1 MTDRTIYI
9 VATDKKTWGKGMS
22 DVEAL
27 FNALRYGADAKQINL
42 LMITKIPEDVD
53 LWTSCG
59 MNELGQVFHPKG
71 SKVEQ
76 IMINVP
82 NWMGRKFAEVYS
94 DMQDILTEDH
104 YRVKSDKK

>member
-1 MTDRTIYI
+1 MTDRTMYI

-22 DVEAL
+22 NVEAL

-42 LMITKIPEDVD
+42 MIITEIPEDVD

-59 MNELGQVFHPKG
+59 MNEFGQVFHPKG

-82 NWMGRKFAEVYS
+82 DWMGRKFADVFA
-94 DMQDILTEDH
+94 DMQDILHEESF
-104 YRVKSDKK
+104 RVK